1 VIPHLLVPDLRD
13 ALEQTSART
22 AVVLNLEAQPGETE
36 GFAPETHLEVL
47 AEHAPGLD
55 VDVVLADRGTVT
67 DPTALQEVASR
78 WDARLVL
85 ADVASPDG
93 SPRHDVV
100 KLALAYA
107 EVLRES

>member
-1 VIPHLLVPDLRD
+1 M
-13 ALEQTSART
+13 
-22 AVVLNLEAQPGETE
+22 VLNLEAQPGETE

-55 VDVVLADRGTVT
+55 VDVVLADQRSVA
-67 DPTALQEVASR
+67 DETALEQVTGR

-85 ADVASPDG
+85 ADMAADDG

-100 KLALAYA
+100 KLARAYA
-107 EVLRES
+107 EVMRES